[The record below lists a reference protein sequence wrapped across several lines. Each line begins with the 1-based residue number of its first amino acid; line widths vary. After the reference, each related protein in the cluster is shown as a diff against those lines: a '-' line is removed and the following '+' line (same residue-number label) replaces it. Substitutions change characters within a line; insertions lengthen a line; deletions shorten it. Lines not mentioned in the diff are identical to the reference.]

1 VARRYAP
8 LLCAIWDDPDFQ
20 NLSERAQRCYVLLIS
35 QRKLTMVGVL
45 PFTPR
50 SWSRGCKDTN
60 TQDILDAIADLTR
73 SRFVI
78 VDDNTEELLV
88 RTMVKHDPPRGPK
101 SITAMWRSLE
111 MVESPALRA
120 AIVRE
125 IPPAVLADER
135 STPPAWV
142 SDAPSDAPSDD
153 ESALVDSPDDE
164 LIHRNASPQVD
175 APSDGARV
183 CARAATEPPATCP
196 PATVPTS
203 HLSTTPVSG
212 ELFEHIVGRIVFNRE
227 QRTPPRNPEA
237 WRTKVRTSVVNE
249 HSDRICS
256 LIARYPDAPHD
267 VIAAAVE
274 GDTQSL
280 RYYQATDES
289 AFCPTCREKLGRCLC
304 D

>member
-1 VARRYAP
+1 MARRYAP

-20 NLSERAQRCYVLLIS
+20 SLTERAQRCYVLLIS

-50 SWSRGCKDTN
+50 SWSRGCNGTTTD
-60 TQDILDAIADLTR
+60 DILEAIEELTNA
-73 SRFVI
+73 RFVI
-78 VDDNTEELLV
+78 VDHDTEELLV

-111 MVESPALRA
+111 LVESPALRA

-125 IPPAVLADER
+125 IPPAVLTDDR

-142 SDAPSDAPSDD
+142 LDAPSDAPS
-153 ESALVDSPDDE
+153 SVGGVVVDSPSGE
-164 LIHRNASPQVD
+164 VIHRNASPQLD

-183 CARAATEPPATCP
+183 RARAATGPPATCP
-196 PATVPTS
+196 PTTVPTS
-203 HLSTTPVSG
+203 PHLSTTSVG
-212 ELFEHIVGRIVFNRE
+212 AEMFDHVIGRIVSNRE
-227 QRTPPRNPEA
+227 QRQNPRFPEA
-237 WRTKVRTSVVNE
+237 WRTKVRTSVIENE
-249 HSDRICS
+249 SDRIHDY
-256 LIARYPDAPHD
+256 LTRYPDAPYD

-280 RYYQATDES
+280 RYYEQKAT
-289 AFCPTCREKLGRCLC
+289 G
-304 D
+304 